1 MKLSENNEKSKTTFV
16 TGGSGFIGSRII
28 NSSPSY
34 VRALVYRK
42 ELESENIER
51 VHGDFL
57 SGEDQFEKWIDGVD
71 SIIHTARPSSGNIAG
86 RYRIARR
93 TRKAN
98 LSMVSVVKDSKIPS
112 TILMHGSLSYGH
124 RGDDV
129 VHTDSTLNP
138 VGYAKAY
145 SIGERPWV
153 DYLNSGG
160 GVKIVRAPWVLGPG
174 SWFEMLYCDETTPL
188 FGDGRQWMSLVSVE
202 SLADFTWSTLS
213 DEPGVYHPQ
222 LLYRCRQSDFAKI
235 VSEIR
240 GVGISVVSRSRL
252 TRKYGKMATD
262 SICSSVRL
270 DDGNGMSSESD
281 SSLEK
286 LVNYLASMLGF
297 SNT

>member
-1 MKLSENNEKSKTTFV
+1 MDSVPGRTLV
-16 TGGSGFIGSRII
+16 TGGSGFIGSMII
-28 NSSPSY
+28 KASTSNI
-34 VRALVYRK
+34 RALVHK
-42 ELESENIER
+42 EAVEGNKIDR
-51 VHGDFL
+51 VYGDFL
-57 SGEDQFEKWIDGVD
+57 SSENQIEKWINGVN
-71 SIIHTARPSSGNIAG
+71 SIIHAARPSSGNTAG

-98 LSMVSVVKDSKIPS
+98 LSMVSVVKESNIPS

-124 RGDDV
+124 RGEDL

-138 VGYAKAY
+138 VGYAEAY

-153 DYLNSGG
+153 DYLHSGG
-160 GVKIVRAPWVLGPG
+160 GVKVVRAPWVMGPG
-174 SWFEMLYCDETTPL
+174 SWFEMIYCDEIIPV

-202 SLADFTWSTLS
+202 SLADFTWSILS
-213 DEPGVYHPQ
+213 DEPGVYHPP

-240 GVGISVVSRSRL
+240 GVGTSVVSRSGL
-252 TRKYGKMATD
+252 TRKFGKMAAD
-262 SICSSVRL
+262 SICSSIRL

>member
-1 MKLSENNEKSKTTFV
+1 MRVNFDSVPGRTLV

-28 NSSPSY
+28 KVSPSNI
-34 VRALVYRK
+34 RALVHK
-42 ELESENIER
+42 EAVEGNKIDR
-51 VHGDFL
+51 VYGDFL
-57 SGEDQFEKWIDGVD
+57 SSENQFEKWIDGIN
-71 SIIHTARPSSGNIAG
+71 SIIHTARPSSGNTAG

-98 LSMVSVVKDSKIPS
+98 ASMVSVVKES
-112 TILMHGSLSYGH
+112 TITSTLLMHGSLSYGH
-124 RGDDV
+124 RGEDL
-129 VHTDSTLNP
+129 VHTDSILNP
-138 VGYAKAY
+138 MGYAKAY

-153 DYLNSGG
+153 DYLHSGG

-174 SWFEMLYCDETTPL
+174 AWFEMLYCDEKIPV
-188 FGDGRQWMSLVSVE
+188 FGDGSQWMSLVSVE
-202 SLADFTWSTLS
+202 SLADFTWSVLS
-213 DEPGVYHPQ
+213 DEPGVYHPP

-240 GVGISVVSRSRL
+240 GVGISVVSRSGL

-262 SICSSVRL
+262 SICSSIRL
-270 DDGNGMSSESD
+270 DDGNGMSSESE

-286 LVNYLASMLGF
+286 LVNYLESMLGF

>member
-1 MKLSENNEKSKTTFV
+1 MRVNLDSVPGRTLV
-16 TGGSGFIGSRII
+16 TGGSGFIGSMII
-28 NSSPSY
+28 KASTSNI
-34 VRALVYRK
+34 RALVHK
-42 ELESENIER
+42 EAVEGNKIDR
-51 VHGDFL
+51 VYGDFL
-57 SGEDQFEKWIDGVD
+57 SSENQLEKWIDGVN
-71 SIIHTARPSSGNIAG
+71 SIIHAARPSSGNTAG

-98 LSMVSVVKDSKIPS
+98 LSMVSVVKESNIPS

-124 RGDDV
+124 RGEDL
-129 VHTDSTLNP
+129 VHTDSILNP
-138 VGYAKAY
+138 VGYAEAY

-153 DYLNSGG
+153 DYLHSGG
-160 GVKIVRAPWVLGPG
+160 GVKVVRAPWVMGPG
-174 SWFEMLYCDETTPL
+174 SWFEMIYCDEIIPV

-202 SLADFTWSTLS
+202 SLADFTWSILS
-213 DEPGVYHPQ
+213 DEPGVYHPP

-240 GVGISVVSRSRL
+240 GVGTSVVSRSGL
-252 TRKYGKMATD
+252 TRKFGKMAAD
-262 SICSSVRL
+262 SIFSSIRL

>member
-1 MKLSENNEKSKTTFV
+1 MDSVPGRTLV
-16 TGGSGFIGSRII
+16 TGGSGFIGSMII
-28 NSSPSY
+28 KASTSNI
-34 VRALVYRK
+34 RALVHK
-42 ELESENIER
+42 EAVVGNKIDR
-51 VHGDFL
+51 VYGDFL
-57 SGEDQFEKWIDGVD
+57 SSENQLEKWIDGVN
-71 SIIHTARPSSGNIAG
+71 SIIHAARPSSGNTAG

-98 LSMVSVVKDSKIPS
+98 LSMVSVVKESNIPS

-124 RGDDV
+124 RGEDL

-138 VGYAKAY
+138 VGYAEAY

-153 DYLNSGG
+153 DYLHSGG
-160 GVKIVRAPWVLGPG
+160 GVKVVRAPWVMGPG
-174 SWFEMLYCDETTPL
+174 SWFEMIYCDEIIPV

-202 SLADFTWSTLS
+202 SLADFTWSILS
-213 DEPGVYHPQ
+213 DEPGVYHPP

-240 GVGISVVSRSRL
+240 GVGTSVVSRSGL
-252 TRKYGKMATD
+252 TRKFGKMAAD
-262 SICSSVRL
+262 SICSSIRL

>member
-1 MKLSENNEKSKTTFV
+1 MRGNLDSVPGRTLV
-16 TGGSGFIGSRII
+16 TGGSGFIGSMII
-28 NSSPSY
+28 KASTSNI
-34 VRALVYRK
+34 RALVHK
-42 ELESENIER
+42 EAVEGNKIDR
-51 VHGDFL
+51 VYGDFL
-57 SGEDQFEKWIDGVD
+57 SSENQLEKWIDGVN
-71 SIIHTARPSSGNIAG
+71 SIVHAARPSSGNTAG

-98 LSMVSVVKDSKIPS
+98 LSMVSVVKESNIPS

-124 RGDDV
+124 RGEDL
-129 VHTDSTLNP
+129 VHTDSILNP
-138 VGYAKAY
+138 VGYAEAY

-153 DYLNSGG
+153 DYLHSGG
-160 GVKIVRAPWVLGPG
+160 GVKVVRAPWVMGPG
-174 SWFEMLYCDETTPL
+174 SWFEMIYCDEIIPV

-202 SLADFTWSTLS
+202 SLADFTWSILS
-213 DEPGVYHPQ
+213 DEPGVYHPP

-240 GVGISVVSRSRL
+240 GVGTSVVSHSGL
-252 TRKYGKMATD
+252 TRKFGKMAAD
-262 SICSSVRL
+262 SICSSIRL
-270 DDGNGMSSESD
+270 DDGYGMSSESD

>member
-1 MKLSENNEKSKTTFV
+1 MRVNLDSVPGRTLV
-16 TGGSGFIGSRII
+16 TGGSGFIGSMII
-28 NSSPSY
+28 KASTSNI
-34 VRALVYRK
+34 RALVHK
-42 ELESENIER
+42 EAVEGNKIDR
-51 VHGDFL
+51 VYGDFL
-57 SGEDQFEKWIDGVD
+57 SSENQFEKWIDGVN
-71 SIIHTARPSSGNIAG
+71 SIIHAARPSSGNTAG

-98 LSMVSVVKDSKIPS
+98 LSMVSVVKESNIPS

-124 RGDDV
+124 RGEDL

-138 VGYAKAY
+138 VGYAEAY

-153 DYLNSGG
+153 DYLHSGG
-160 GVKIVRAPWVLGPG
+160 GVKVVRAPWVMGPG
-174 SWFEMLYCDETTPL
+174 SWFEMIYCDEIIPV

-202 SLADFTWSTLS
+202 SLADFTWSILG
-213 DEPGVYHPQ
+213 DEPGVYHPP

-240 GVGISVVSRSRL
+240 GVGTSVVSRSGL
-252 TRKYGKMATD
+252 TRKFGKMAAD
-262 SICSSVRL
+262 SICSSIRL

>member
-1 MKLSENNEKSKTTFV
+1 MRVNFDSVPGRTLV

-28 NSSPSY
+28 KVSPSNI
-34 VRALVYRK
+34 RALVHK
-42 ELESENIER
+42 EAVEGNKIDR
-51 VHGDFL
+51 VYGDFL
-57 SGEDQFEKWIDGVD
+57 SSENQFEKWIDGIN
-71 SIIHTARPSSGNIAG
+71 SIIHTARPSSGNTAG

-98 LSMVSVVKDSKIPS
+98 ASMVSVVKES
-112 TILMHGSLSYGH
+112 TITSTLIMHGSLSYGH
-124 RGDDV
+124 RGEDL
-129 VHTDSTLNP
+129 VHTDSILNP
-138 VGYAKAY
+138 MGYAKAY

-153 DYLNSGG
+153 DYLHSGG

-174 SWFEMLYCDETTPL
+174 SWFEMLYCEEKIPV
-188 FGDGRQWMSLVSVE
+188 FGDGSQWMSLVSVE
-202 SLADFTWSTLS
+202 SLADFTWSVLS
-213 DEPGVYHPQ
+213 DEPGVYHPP

-240 GVGISVVSRSRL
+240 GVGISVVSRSGL

-262 SICSSVRL
+262 SICSSIRL
-270 DDGNGMSSESD
+270 DDGNGMSSESE

-286 LVNYLASMLGF
+286 LVNYLESMLGF

>member
-1 MKLSENNEKSKTTFV
+1 MDSVPRRTLV
-16 TGGSGFIGSRII
+16 TGGSGFIGSMII
-28 NSSPSY
+28 KASTSDI
-34 VRALVYRK
+34 RALVHK
-42 ELESENIER
+42 QVVEGDKIDR
-51 VHGDFL
+51 VYGDFL
-57 SGEDQFEKWIDGVD
+57 SSENQFEKWIDGVN
-71 SIIHTARPSSGNIAG
+71 SIIHAARPSSRNTAG

-98 LSMVSVVKDSKIPS
+98 LSMVSVVKESNIPS

-124 RGDDV
+124 RGEDL
-129 VHTDSTLNP
+129 VHTDSILNP
-138 VGYAKAY
+138 VGYAEAY

-153 DYLNSGG
+153 DYLHSGG
-160 GVKIVRAPWVLGPG
+160 GVKVVRAPWVLGPG
-174 SWFEMLYCDETTPL
+174 SWFEMIYCDEIIPV

-202 SLADFTWSTLS
+202 SLADFTWSILG
-213 DEPGVYHPQ
+213 DEPGVYHPP

-240 GVGISVVSRSRL
+240 GVGTSVVSRSGL
-252 TRKYGKMATD
+252 TRKFGKMAAD
-262 SICSSVRL
+262 SICSSIRL
-270 DDGNGMSSESD
+270 DDGYRMSSESD